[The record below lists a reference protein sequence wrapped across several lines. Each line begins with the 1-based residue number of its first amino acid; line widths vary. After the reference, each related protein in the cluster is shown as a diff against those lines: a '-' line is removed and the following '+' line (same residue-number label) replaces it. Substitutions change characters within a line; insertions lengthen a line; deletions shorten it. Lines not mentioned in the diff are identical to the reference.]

1 VSNSPLTTLCGAR
14 SIANIASEK
23 IAYCSRSVITQLD
36 EINRT
41 HTGFLK
47 FFL

>member
-1 VSNSPLTTLCGAR
+1 VSKSPLTTLCGAR

-23 IAYCSRSVITQLD
+23 MAYCSRSVITQID
-36 EINRT
+36 KIDCT

-47 FFL
+47 SFL